1 MKSNPITEITTIKG
15 IKLIVGQHYI
25 IDKEFRNG
33 GEIELVKIYGQIYC
47 RVKDPETNSEWDTMC
62 NRLSYIGENEKIV

>member
-1 MKSNPITEITTIKG
+1 MNKITTYKG
-15 IKLIVGQHYI
+15 VELIVGKHYI

-33 GEIELVKIYGQIYC
+33 GEIKLVKIYGQIYC

-62 NRLSYIGENEKIV
+62 NRLTPIENENE